1 MASST
6 KKDGNTAT
14 ITLSDIQGAQAEA
27 SQLLAEENESLPS
40 VSGTYAQA
48 VDTPHK
54 SVRLT
59 ADTRMK
65 FPQIV
70 LDYLVQQ
77 GHGAY
82 FSHVKAGETY
92 LLLNLN
98 GSRGLAPLVC
108 PLWEIDGAT
117 MKMEVLKDFVR
128 TTKQGTT
135 SYVKGDVVDWDCI
148 GSYGSPLCNVVRP
161 TEAQIHAVF
170 GDSEPMPTADWV
182 KLSQSVTALTLDYR
196 DKSDAP
202 ATQTDVNPAVVS

>member
-27 SQLLAEENESLPS
+27 SLQLAEENESLPS

-54 SVRLT
+54 SIRLT
-59 ADTRMK
+59 SDTRMK
-65 FPQIV
+65 FAQIT

-98 GSRGLAPLVC
+98 GSRGLAPLSC
-108 PLWEIDGAT
+108 PLWQIDGAT

-135 SYVKGDVVDWDCI
+135 SFVQGDQVDWDCI
-148 GSYGSPLCNVVRP
+148 GSYGSPLCNVVRA

-182 KLSQSVTALTLDYR
+182 KLSESVTELKLAYR

-202 ATQTDVNPAVVS
+202 ATQTRVNPAVVS